1 MQLFAKILL
10 HKRIRASAFTRKQW
24 DKNLDNIQHFHIK
37 QLRAVVYNNKKR
49 GTCDYCHKIG
59 QKLTKE
65 HLIPK
70 SYGGYC
76 ILIRVCRRCNEQRGN
91 SPCYPDF
98 IRFIYKH
105 PNIWKEAKATAHP
118 FDAKKFGTFLN
129 QVKICLHRYKRR
141 IIVNTSKHINL
152 KL

>member
-10 HKRIRASAFTRKQW
+10 HKRLRASPFSRIQW
-24 DKNLDNIQHFHIK
+24 DKNLNNIKRFEKIELK
-37 QLRAVVYNNKKR
+37 AVVYNNKKR

-65 HLIPK
+65 HILPK
-70 SYGGYC
+70 SYGGCC
-76 ILIRVCRRCNEQRGN
+76 ILIHVCRRCNEKRGN

-105 PNIWKEAKATAHP
+105 PRIWKEAKATAQP
-118 FDAKKFGTFLN
+118 LDAKRFGNFLN
-129 QVKICLHRYKRR
+129 QVKFCLHQYERR
-141 IIVNTSKHINL
+141 LNMSKHISL
-152 KL
+152 KLSF